1 MNEGDRDAP
10 TEFELMAYVDGE
22 LDPVQRLEIEDRLA
36 GDPELAAQVMAD
48 MRARDALLLVGNARR
63 SPLPSSRTM
72 NAARRLE
79 GALGRQKSLRIM
91 RWPFAF
97 AAFAGLGWLAHG
109 PVPLRTNGNSAP
121 VVNDGAVAHRT
132 GSLRN
137 RMRQQGRA
145 AASGGVK
152 AGSAARPGFPA
163 LPDGWKVNDVPV
175 SGNGPSLAAQPRQL
189 QPA

>member
-10 TEFELMAYVDGE
+10 SEFELMAYVDGE

-48 MRARDALLLVGNARR
+48 MRARDALLLVGNACR
-63 SPLPSSRTM
+63 SPLTVATL
-72 NAARRLE
+72 NVARKLDV
-79 GALGRQKSLRIM
+79 ALVRQKGLRIM

-109 PVPLRTNGNSAP
+109 PVPLRANGNSAP

-132 GSLRN
+132 GSLRT

-145 AASGGVK
+145 AASGGVN

-163 LPDGWKVNDVPV
+163 LPDGWRVNDLPV